1 MNQFVS
7 ADSKK
12 KTNIDAVS
20 FEKNTTVVA
29 AGMVGAMLKN
39 TLNGWVS
46 KEQLDKVNKNAGKNT
61 TTKKTDV
68 SNLKKFV
75 NWSKNK
81 AKKAA
86 K

>member
-1 MNQFVS
+1 M
-7 ADSKK
+7 
-12 KTNIDAVS
+12 S

-81 AKKAA
+81 ACLLYTSRKRNYRQEDWINL
-86 K
+86 